1 MTLRRDILLLSAV
14 LVMALSGPSCQR
26 EKAQPS
32 GGELRINLYIPD
44 AVLTR
49 AETGEVSPLQA
60 ERRFTTLHIW
70 AFLHD
75 DGTLVSFKDFSQDL
89 NRTGM
94 PQTTTTRFGL
104 PLTPEMFTLLT
115 AEERPRVDV
124 YAVANVASATS
135 EALGETTTRDQLDQL
150 VVSGFGGSSEQIT
163 LAVPDAGLPMSGV
176 LKNAEVSGHYPVLN
190 ISTIRLTRAVSKIR
204 FVFCQ
209 QQRTITDDHETPT
222 PVNSECK
229 VMGIRFDGG
238 EDCALPDT
246 QLLFTTSTFDAGQD
260 PQYSPLD
267 AAFSGQNGAPLITNS
282 QIALAN
288 DPDEF
293 WFRSNGHG
301 SETSE
306 QYENRLDQSIGAA
319 SQLGPLYLRETNKR
333 ISGVITYRTSADGPD
348 KEVRFAM
355 AAGDVFARNHSWI
368 VYACFAE
375 ETMNLQLRTMVMPW
389 EWTGYPIDFT
399 GGSVNVI
406 RRFTVA
412 ETSPA
417 TFTKEQ
423 TANGFF
429 DVSFWHTIDLGEGPV
444 LNVLEGDIVIA
455 TPVGA
460 KFHVIPVPGS
470 LGELVEN
477 AFTVTP
483 SEPVIIYPNY
493 LNPGTGRIEDCR
505 IPITIAC
512 NRDNLTSDQ
521 LAKLEG
527 NYIDLHYCVEIGVG
541 QRFIDLGS
549 ESIDDYR
556 FILTENWE

>member
-1 MTLRRDILLLSAV
+1 MILRRHILLLAAV
-14 LVMALSGPSCQR
+14 LVTALSGPSCRR
-26 EKAQPS
+26 EVAQES

-70 AFLHD
+70 AFLHQ
-75 DGTLVSFKDFSQDL
+75 DGTLVSFKDFTQDL
-89 NRTGM
+89 NQTGM

-104 PLTPEMFTLLT
+104 PLTPEMFALLT

-124 YAVANVASATS
+124 YAVANVASATGAS
-135 EALGETTTRDQLDQL
+135 LGESTPRNQLDQL
-150 VVSGFGGSSEQIT
+150 VVTGFGGHSDQIT
-163 LAVPDAGLPMSGV
+163 MAVPDAGLPMSGV
-176 LKNAEVSGHYPVLN
+176 LRNAEVSGNYPVLN

-209 QQRTITDDHETPT
+209 QQRTITDDNETPT

-229 VMGIRFDGG
+229 IMGIRFDGG

-246 QLLFTTSTFDAGQD
+246 QLLFTTESYDDGPA
-260 PQYSPLD
+260 PQFSPLD
-267 AAFSGQNGAPLITNS
+267 ASFTGESGAPLIANS
-282 QIALAN
+282 QIALAQ

-301 SETSE
+301 SESAE
-306 QYENRLDQSIGAA
+306 QYENRLDQGIGAA
-319 SQLGPLYLRETNKR
+319 SQLGPIYLRETNKR

-348 KEVRFAM
+348 KEARFAM

-375 ETMNLQLRTMVMPW
+375 ETMTLQLRTMVMQW
-389 EWTGYPIDFT
+389 DWTQYPIDFT

-406 RRFTVA
+406 RRFTVN

-417 TFTKEQ
+417 TFKKVQ
-423 TANGFF
+423 TADGFF

-483 SEPVIIYPNY
+483 STPVIIYPNY
-493 LNPGTGRIEDCR
+493 QNPETGRIEDCR

-512 NRDNLTSDQ
+512 NRDNLTAEQ

-527 NYIDLHYCVEIGVG
+527 NYIDLHYCVEIGDG
-541 QRFIDLGS
+541 QRYIDLGS

-556 FILTENWE
+556 FVLMENWK